1 MNVNSYI
8 FQSPYSNQVQIG
20 RLDPSSSNNETS
32 VNQEA
37 TNTIQQAA
45 KQAPKFENMDTQ
57 KTTETEPVQT
67 SNTSLDLYA

>member
-20 RLDPSSSNNETS
+20 RLDTSSSSNDTS
-32 VNQEA
+32 VNQET
-37 TNTIQQAA
+37 TNTSQQAA

-57 KTTETEPVQT
+57 QTTETQPVQT
-67 SNTSLDLYA
+67 SDSSLDLYA